1 MISRDGEEAR
11 PKSDI
16 ACGPSD
22 PPSSQ
27 QSHPRRTAIFED
39 AASINSKPEQPTHL
53 VPANEVST
61 KCLTCESFWTRCRNV
76 FRLVPAD
83 ATPLRWSIIANT
95 VVSLFICV
103 VNITMLFPYLP
114 QMTRDMGT
122 ILLSDF

>member
-61 KCLTCESFWTRCRNV
+61 KRSTCELFWTRCRNV

-114 QMTRDMGT
+114 QMTRDMGYEEQE
-122 ILLSDF
+122 IG